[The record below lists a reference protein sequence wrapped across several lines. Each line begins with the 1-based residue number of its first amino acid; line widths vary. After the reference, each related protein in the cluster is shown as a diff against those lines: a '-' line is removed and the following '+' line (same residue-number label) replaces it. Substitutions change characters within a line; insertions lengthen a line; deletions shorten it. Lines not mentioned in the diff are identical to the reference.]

1 MQLLRHS
8 GLNREASIP
17 SQHSRHRLEISP
29 RRLLHTLAYVLAT
42 ILVLGV
48 FFVALLVAESSL
60 YAITGRPVSTLAIVI
75 AALTAVSLYAPL
87 IRFFERGLDWLFF
100 RRHLNIV
107 TAIQQLG
114 AGDLADMPM
123 QDVEQALLSRI
134 CTLTRRISASLDE
147 RLAEG
152 RQVHCYPQGYPS
164 PPHITHPPQRLS
176 KNEDYELCI
185 QLPQR
190 RGEAYLFLGPHMD
203 HWRTMDD
210 EIRSIESLAGF
221 AAMSLEHAR
230 LSQMHANNARLD
242 SIHRVVSQLHS
253 HDLKNRLHDLS
264 FLAHNLQSTKLRKND
279 VQGLVTAVR
288 KVVDRMQILMNRL
301 SDPSAPLHPELKPM
315 NASLFIKAC
324 TEERLW
330 PEEVNIHMRTLE
342 SSLIKADA
350 EMLHSVLD
358 TLFDNAVQA
367 MQGRGDLYIEVSS
380 TEHQL
385 RIEVKDSGCG
395 MSPDFIERQLFHL
408 FTSSKENGLGIGL
421 FLSRRIIE
429 THGGTIGAESEG
441 EGKGCTFWIM
451 LPLWQS

>member
-1 MQLLRHS
+1 M
-8 GLNREASIP
+8 NRKAPIP
-17 SQHSRHRLEISP
+17 NHVSRRRLEISP
-29 RRLLHTLAYVLAT
+29 RRLLHAFAYVLAT
-42 ILVLGV
+42 ILALGV
-48 FFVALLVAESSL
+48 FFVALLLAESFL

-75 AALTAVSLYAPL
+75 AVLAAVSLYAPL
-87 IRFFERGLDWLFF
+87 IRLFERGLDWAFF

-147 RLAEG
+147 RLTEG
-152 RQVHCYPQGYPS
+152 RQVHCYPQEYPS
-164 PPHITHPPQRLS
+164 PPYIEHPPQRLS
-176 KNEDYELCI
+176 KNEAYELCI
-185 QLPQR
+185 KLPQR
-190 RGEAYLFLGPHMD
+190 RGDAYLFLGPHVD

-210 EIRSIESLAGF
+210 EIRSIEGLAGF

-264 FLAHNLQSTKLRKND
+264 FLAHNLQSAKLRKND
-279 VQGLVTAVR
+279 IQGLVQAVR

-301 SDPSAPLHPELKPM
+301 ADPSAPLHPELKPM
-315 NASLFIKAC
+315 DASLFIKTC

-330 PEEVNIHMRTLE
+330 PEEVSIHIHTLE
-342 SSLIKADA
+342 SPMIRADA
-350 EMLHSVLD
+350 EMLHSVMD

-367 MQGRGDLYIEVSS
+367 MQGSGDLSVKVSS
-380 TEHQL
+380 TDRQL

-395 MSPDFIERQLFHL
+395 MSPDFIERRLFHL
-408 FTSSKENGLGIGL
+408 FTSSKANGLGIGL